1 MLMVMSVEDI
11 KHIAVAHMK
20 SDPDTV
26 GSAYGFSIA
35 MNMPYFVPDRENP
48 AVDMIL
54 DTYAIKNPIEIDAPL
69 DNLKHIHL
77 LDFHSSVS
85 LHPLLKDAFIDTIID
100 HHIEGDLHAPN
111 MVIDPI
117 GATSTLVAE
126 IFPYDMPEDVAIM
139 IGFGI
144 CDDTAGGI
152 LHATERDI
160 NTLKKVS
167 YITGKDTPWFMDKL
181 KEVYLENFKVDAD
194 TRTYNIGGYTIT
206 IGHFRV
212 PGALSQERIMR
223 EVSEY
228 LWNLSCDLCLY
239 IVSDPEKKES
249 LIVGKADNPDLLP
262 LLGKLSGTHKLLS
275 RKVDVLPYIKS
286 QIEGGKDE

>member
-1 MLMVMSVEDI
+1 MESI
-11 KHIAVAHMK
+11 KHIAVAHIK

-26 GSAYGFSIA
+26 GSAYAYSTA
-35 MNMPYFVPDRENP
+35 MNMPYFVPDRTNP

-54 DTYAIKNPIEIDAPL
+54 NTYAIKKPVDIEKPL

-100 HHIEGDLHAPN
+100 HHIEGDLYAPN

-126 IFPYDMPEDVAIM
+126 LFPYDMPEDVAIM

-144 CDDTAGGI
+144 CDDTAGGV

-160 NTLKKVS
+160 NILKKVS
-167 YITGKDTPWFMDKL
+167 HITGKDTSWFMGKL
-181 KEVYLENFKVDAD
+181 KEVYLNNFQVDSD
-194 TRTYNIGGYTIT
+194 TRTYTIGGYSIT
-206 IGHFRV
+206 IGQFRA
-212 PGALSQERIMR
+212 PGALSEEKIMR
-223 EVSEY
+223 TVSEY
-228 LWNLSCDLCLY
+228 IWSLSCDMCLY
-239 IVSDPEKKES
+239 IVSDPEKGES
-249 LIVGKADNPDLLP
+249 LIVGKADNKDLLP

-275 RKVDVLPYIKS
+275 RKVDVLPYIKQ
-286 QIEGGKDE
+286 QIEGDSDE